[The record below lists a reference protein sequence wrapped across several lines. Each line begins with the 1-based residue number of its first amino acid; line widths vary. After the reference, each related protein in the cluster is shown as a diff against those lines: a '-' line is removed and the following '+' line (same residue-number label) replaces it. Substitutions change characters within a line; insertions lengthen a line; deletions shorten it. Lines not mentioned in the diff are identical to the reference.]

1 MTCEICFSQVLEMN
15 IIDKTKFATFSNS
28 AFIMNYSFNM
38 DSKLDRS
45 VEGLLVERALNTQ
58 NMKPHTAGGT

>member
-1 MTCEICFSQVLEMN
+1 MN

-45 VEGLLVERALNTQ
+45 VEGQLVIYVLRSLSIWRS
-58 NMKPHTAGGT
+58 MSYLI

>member
-1 MTCEICFSQVLEMN
+1 MN

-45 VEGLLVERALNTQ
+45 VEGLLVIYVLNSGSLGVRSNLIQ
-58 NMKPHTAGGT
+58 MP